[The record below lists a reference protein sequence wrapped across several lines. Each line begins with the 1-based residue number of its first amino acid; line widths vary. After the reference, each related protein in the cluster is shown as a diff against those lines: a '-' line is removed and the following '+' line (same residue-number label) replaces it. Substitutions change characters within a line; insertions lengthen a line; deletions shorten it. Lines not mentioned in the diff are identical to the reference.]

1 MALFLLR
8 IQGCHSIGEFPGFP
22 CGSVRAVGLFG
33 VRCSAACVVVD
44 VVTVDAGSV
53 V

>member
-1 MALFLLR
+1 
-8 IQGCHSIGEFPGFP
+8 
-22 CGSVRAVGLFG
+22 VGLFG